1 MTQVTIYDKYGGYNF
16 FHKIIYELYLELFDH
31 IEISYHFIGVDIERL
46 SNLQA
51 QYLCEA
57 IGGPKMYEGRN
68 IAIVHKYLRVTD
80 YEFDTV
86 ATRFAEIFK
95 SNGLNDEEVKFIMNF
110 IKSKQ
115 PAVVTAKNT
124 AMDRI
129 ARWIYKRLK
138 KIKGFFKQLRSTF
151 KF

>member
-1 MTQVTIYDKYGGYNF
+1 MNIYDKYGGYDF

-31 IEISYHFIGVDIERL
+31 LEVSYHFIGVDIERL

-57 IGGPKMYEGRN
+57 IGGPPMYKGRD
-68 IAIVHKYLRVTD
+68 ITKVHKYLRVTD
-80 YEFDTV
+80 YEFETV
-86 ATRFAEIFK
+86 AKRFSEIFK
-95 SNGLNDEEVKFIMNF
+95 SNGLTNDEIEFIMAF

-115 PAVVTAKNT
+115 TCVVTAKNT
-124 AMDRI
+124 LIDRVM
-129 ARWIYKRLK
+129 RFLYKRLK
-138 KIKGFFKQLRSTF
+138 KIKAFFGLRKTL

>member
-1 MTQVTIYDKYGGYNF
+1 MDNMTIYQKYGGYDF

-57 IGGPKMYEGRN
+57 IGSPPMYKGRD
-68 IAIVHKYLRVTD
+68 IQHVHKFLKVTE
-80 YEFDTV
+80 YEFETV
-86 ATRFAEIFK
+86 AKRFTEIFK
-95 SNGLNDEEVKFIMNF
+95 NNGLEDDEVEFIMNF

-115 PAVVTAKNT
+115 PAIVTAKNT
-124 AMDRI
+124 PMDRI
-129 ARWIYKRLK
+129 ARYIYKRIKKLK
-138 KIKGFFKQLRSTF
+138 AFFKKLGNAL
-151 KF
+151 KL